1 MVQLGEL
8 CEINMGQS
16 PDSSTYNVTG
26 EGLPFFQGN
35 ADFGELYPSVRM
47 YCSKPIKIAEEGNIL
62 ISVRAPI
69 GALNI
74 ANKDCCIGR
83 GLAAINPKEGVSYA
97 KYLYYLLLANHDKLV
112 ALGTGS
118 TFKAITGKV
127 LLSLNV
133 KEIPYEQ
140 QIEISNLLDRLDVL
154 ILKRKQQLKKLDLLV
169 KSKFFDMFGNIK
181 TNSKD
186 WHIGHL
192 GDYMTLLTD
201 FSANGSYELL
211 DSNVVM
217 YDKPN
222 YAIMVRTTD
231 LESGDLKNGV
241 KYIDKKAYELLNKS
255 KLFGGELIMNKIGS
269 AGKIYIMPHIGVPA
283 SLGRNAFMFKFDD
296 RLNMTYLYTLL
307 SSDYGTK
314 EIQQYVR
321 GAVTKTITKDSTR
334 KIRIIVPPIEL
345 QNEFARFVE
354 QTDKTKLT
362 IKQSLEKLETLK
374 KALMQKYFG

>member
-74 ANKDCCIGR
+74 ANKNCCIGR

-169 KSKFFDMFGNIK
+169 KSQFIELFGDVI

-186 WHIGHL
+186 WDL
-192 GDYMTLLTD
+192 SSWSMVLT
-201 FSANGSYELL
+201 
-211 DSNVVM
+211 
-217 YDKPN
+217 
-222 YAIMVRTTD
+222 I
-231 LESGDLKNGV
+231 KNGRNQRAV
-241 KYIDKKAYELLNKS
+241 ECKNGAYPIYGSGGEIGRANDYICNENSVVIGRKGNINKPLFVTTKFWNVDTAFGLEPSNKIVSEYLYLFCLIYDFEQHNKAVTIPSLTKSDLLN
-255 KLFGGELIMNKIGS
+255 IQ
-269 AGKIYIMPHIGVPA
+269 MPI
-283 SLGRNAFMFKFDD
+283 
-296 RLNMTYLYTLL
+296 
-307 SSDYGTK
+307 
-314 EIQQYVR
+314 
-321 GAVTKTITKDSTR
+321 
-334 KIRIIVPPIEL
+334 PPIEL
-345 QNEFARFVE
+345 QNEFASFVE
-354 QTDKTKLT
+354 QTDKSKNA
-362 IKQSLEKLETLK
+362 IKQSLEKLQTLK
-374 KALMQKYFG
+374 KALMQNYFG